1 MTTKKGARYLSDGL
15 PPEFRTVV
23 PVMPP
28 RVRHIEIPVDM
39 RPIEREPSMHPWIS
53 STTGETGFGR
63 LPRRIPK
70 RVAYDDSPPDYNFPH

>member
-1 MTTKKGARYLSDGL
+1 MTTKERFLADGL

-23 PVMPP
+23 PVVPS
-28 RVRHIEIPVDM
+28 RVRHIEVPVDR
-39 RPIEREPSMHPWIS
+39 RPVEREPSMHPWIS
-53 STTGETGFGR
+53 STGETGFGR